1 MKPLNRRTLLRG
13 AGGVAVALPFLDA
26 MWPARAQAQAA
37 RPKRFFVM
45 TGVNGVTTNTWFPT
59 GGEKD
64 FTLGASMAAFE
75 PLKANLIIP
84 DGLTKM
90 QRGTTD
96 GTAHG
101 RGAASAISGWTSG
114 GKNGIADG
122 ASIDQ
127 VLANAIGAGTKVKSL
142 IMGNKVYNYHF
153 FTDGPKQV
161 HPVEPDPKKNFD
173 RLFTGFTAPAAT
185 GGGAP
190 DPAATANAA
199 DLARLRAREK
209 SILDSAI
216 EQYRK
221 LSVKVGA
228 SDRQRLEKHLGAI
241 RQVEIQ
247 LNNAATGT
255 ASASKSCSKPQDPG
269 VAADP
274 YQAVGKSNM
283 DLCALAFACDLTR
296 VGGMQWISHNTVF
309 NWLGATQQ
317 HHPLSHSH
325 GSAAVDAQ
333 LTKIV
338 AWHAEQAAAFLT
350 QLKSFPEGE
359 GTVFDNTVFMW
370 TQDQSVGSHK
380 FDRGPI
386 LIAAGKF
393 PLATGGTLQTGRYV
407 KVPGGTPHTSILQ
420 AITMAVANVKMPVF
434 GGWDKGPLAGLM
446 SSA

>member
-1 MKPLNRRTLLRG
+1 M
-13 AGGVAVALPFLDA
+13 AVALPFLDA

-37 RPKRFFVM
+37 RPRRFFVM

-64 FTLGASMAAFE
+64 FTLGASMAALE
-75 PLKANLIIP
+75 PFKANLIIP
-84 DGLTKM
+84 DGFTKM

-127 VLANAIGAGTKVKSL
+127 VLANAIGGRDQGQVPDHGEQGLQLSLLHGRPEAGPPGRARSQEEL
-142 IMGNKVYNYHF
+142 R
-153 FTDGPKQV
+153 PPV
-161 HPVEPDPKKNFD
+161 HRVHRPG
-173 RLFTGFTAPAAT
+173 RHRRR
-185 GGGAP
+185 AP
-190 DPAATANAA
+190 DPGAAANAA

-209 SILDSAI
+209 SILDAAI

-221 LSVKVGA
+221 LSTKVGA
-228 SDRQRLEKHLGAI
+228 SDRQRLEKHLSGI
-241 RQVEIQ
+241 RQVELQ

-255 ASASKSCSKPQDPG
+255 ASASKSCSKPAAPG

-274 YQAVGKSNM
+274 YQAVGKANM

-338 AWHAEQAAAFLT
+338 AWHSEQAAAFLT

-420 AITMAVANVKMPVF
+420 AITMAVANIKMPVF